1 MDNRTR
7 LLETALLEYVE
18 KYGATENAR
27 RALIQ
32 CGLLN
37 GSSVKREK
45 EVQLCTLQH
54 NEPEHL
60 GDPTNDR

>member
-27 RALIQ
+27 RAMIQ
-32 CGLLN
+32 SGLLDD
-37 GSSVKREK
+37 SLFEREK
-45 EVQLCTLQH
+45 EAQQCTLGH

-60 GDPTNDR
+60 GDPTNQR

>member
-18 KYGATENAR
+18 RYGATENAR

-37 GSSVKREK
+37 GSSVKRA
-45 EVQLCTLQH
+45 QQQQSGSISAT
-54 NEPEHL
+54 
-60 GDPTNDR
+60 D